1 MISNGESDLSDAF
14 DDSLENVPESVDRAA
29 LERMQTVAYVLDDSI
44 RVPGTDYRVGLDPL
58 LGSIPVVGDIASGAI
73 SLYIVLESARLGVG
87 YTTLVAMIANVSL
100 DVVGGMIP
108 YAGTVFD
115 AVWKANKRNLE
126 LVLED
131 LTDDDSNSGHAD
143 DDSSESES
151 GGVEIEVETPS
162 A

>member
-44 RVPGTDYRVGLDPL
+44 RVPGMDYRVGLDPL
-58 LGSIPVVGDIASGAI
+58 LGSIPVVGDIASGAF

-100 DVVGGMIP
+100 DVAGGMIP

-131 LTDDDSNSGHAD
+131 LTDDDSNSGHAED
-143 DDSSESES
+143 ESSESES

-162 A
+162 T